1 MVEPYKP
8 LYTVK
13 EVSEILKVNV
23 STVYQLIKSKQLPP
37 IKLGAVKIRGA
48 DLENFINNY
57 PTGVGKEETA

>member
-13 EVSEILKVNV
+13 EVSEILKVNT
-23 STVYQLIKSKQLPP
+23 STVYELIRTEQLPKF
-37 IKLGAVKIRGA
+37 KLGSLKVKGI

-57 PTGVGKEETA
+57 NEK